1 MSKPPI
7 SSSVCPHCGHALNAR
22 APVHVGAGL
31 TEKQRAALD
40 FISEFIAERGFSPN
54 YNEIAAGLSLSSR
67 SIVNRLVVA
76 LTQRGY
82 VTRIPGRR
90 RSIAVVPAVA
100 RAA

>member
-1 MSKPPI
+1 MTI
-7 SSSVCPHCGHALNAR
+7 ARCPHCGHPLKAA
-22 APVHVGAGL
+22 APVRVGAGL

-82 VTRIPGRR
+82 VTRILGHR
-90 RSIAVVPAVA
+90 RSIALVPAVA